1 MGQKVNPVS
10 LRLHSQHRHWD
21 SSWYSGHF
29 YKQLISKDVSVHRH
43 LDTFLKALKLPSS
56 RCSFQHFQKK
66 THVSQFVCF
75 PKMTREWRAQFFGLA
90 PGNTQWKRCFY
101 KHQTSRKRFPKLRK
115 FYTTPTTYAVWKQ
128 KNHITSFQNAALW
141 SGVGLAGLSR
151 SRMSVP
157 SWLSSTP
164 GRALQSQ
171 WHQAVIEKSPN
182 QAPKTTQVRGE
193 TLPSAEK
200 GAFHTLFVYKQ
211 IKSRVETA
219 SLISNPSLKYTS
231 WLESL
236 LTGVWK
242 TPFHLVPFK
251 VNHEWQCAGFLA
263 DEIVYFLE
271 KRVPFRRLKS
281 HLLKQFPKIPSLRG
295 VRVTCSGRSGGKS
308 KKAQRSKTE
317 CLKYGQTSLHVF
329 SCPIDFSCKT
339 AHTSFGSV
347 GVKVWVCFH

>member
-10 LRLHSQHRHWD
+10 LRLHSQNRHWD

-29 YKQLISKDVSVHRH
+29 YKQLITKDLFVHRH

-56 RCSFQHFQKK
+56 RCSFHHFQKK

-75 PKMTREWRAQFFGLA
+75 PKMTREWKATFFGLA
-90 PGNTQWKRCFY
+90 PQNNQWKRSFFRD
-101 KHQTSRKRFPKLRK
+101 QTSRKRLTKLTK
-115 FYTTPTTYAVWKQ
+115 FHTTLTTYALWKQ
-128 KNHITSFQNAALW
+128 KNHITSFQNRALW
-141 SGVGLAGLSR
+141 SGIGLAGGVPGL
-151 SRMSVP
+151 MSFSQTAP
-157 SWLSSTP
+157 S
-164 GRALQSQ
+164 SQ
-171 WHQAVIEKSPN
+171 WDGVEIQKFRHQGVQGANTMV
-182 QAPKTTQVRGE
+182 
-193 TLPSAEK
+193 LPLES
-200 GAFHTLFVYKQ
+200 GGLHNLLVYKHL
-211 IKSRVETA
+211 KSRVENALSTLPF
-219 SLISNPSLKYTS
+219 SHRSSPYTS
-231 WLESL
+231 WLESV
-236 LTGVWK
+236 LTRVYK
-242 TPFHLVPFK
+242 TPFHLLPFK
-251 VNHEWQCAGFLA
+251 VQHEWQCASFLA

-281 HLLKQFPKIPSLRG
+281 HLLKQFHKIPSLRG

-317 CLKYGQTSLHVF
+317 CIKYGQTSLHVF